1 MTDINKQKFLAEL
14 AKLLTFMY
22 EEDRQ
27 LALGAYTAMFEEAED
42 EQALL
47 QALVS
52 PLRQAV
58 EVARAYNAG
67 KPGLNDVKTADEEDN
82 HFLDAIERIRDE
94 ALKKQP
100 VRFVPQE
107 DEPAPVDENQISL
120 FDEPEEPEDGEAS
133 PAGAPIAD
141 EAAPE
146 EPADAEGPAE
156 AAAQPEAGAETK
168 AAGEAPAEDEEEDG
182 EDEDEDEDEE
192 PEAPRTP
199 ARLPVQKTL
208 RKPRV
213 LLLILYILIAI
224 PVTLLG
230 VAVLLIPAVACLAV
244 AAACVV
250 VAVFGVTSAFGSFP
264 KIANLLVALGVALVL
279 LALGLLFLML
289 FIWFIGGAIGGLIR
303 GVFALGRKW
312 CYKEVA
318 AA

>member
-1 MTDINKQKFLAEL
+1 MNDINKQKFLAEL

-27 LALGAYTAMFEEAED
+27 LALGAYTAMFDDAED

-67 KPGLNDVKTADEEDN
+67 KPSLKDGQTAESEEEN
-82 HFLDAIERIRDE
+82 HFLDTIDRIRDE
-94 ALKKQP
+94 ALARQP
-100 VRFVPQE
+100 SRLVPE
-107 DEPAPVDENQISL
+107 EVEEPAPVDENQISL
-120 FDEPEEPEDGEAS
+120 FDEQDEPDTED
-133 PAGAPIAD
+133 
-141 EAAPE
+141 E
-146 EPADAEGPAE
+146 EPAEEPSAPAE
-156 AAAQPEAGAETK
+156 AEEEPDAE
-168 AAGEAPAEDEEEDG
+168 EEELPDPDAEDEEEP
-182 EDEDEDEDEE
+182 EEAPVRAAAESDEDEDEPEEDDEE
-192 PEAPRTP
+192 EEPRKP

-224 PVTLLG
+224 PIALVG
-230 VAVLLIPAVACLAV
+230 VIVLLIPALACLAV

-264 KIANLLVALGVALVL
+264 KLANLLVALGVALVL

-289 FIWFIGGAIGGLIR
+289 FIWFIGGAIGGWIRALI
-303 GVFALGRKW
+303 ALGGKW